1 MPAQFRNL
9 GKAQFAMVTLV
20 GFLSRVDAHVSQQI
34 ATLVK
39 ALVAVLANVRPLSG
53 VQAHVVPQRTRIGQ
67 FFIALW
73 TLDFG
78 SLIVWF
84 FCPMD
89 FPVDT

>member
-1 MPAQFRNL
+1 MPAQFRHL
-9 GKAQFAMVTLV
+9 GKAQLAVVTLV

-34 ATLVK
+34 ATLTK
-39 ALVAVLANVRPLSG
+39 ALVAVLADVRPFSG

-78 SLIVWF
+78 SLVVRLF
-84 FCPMD
+84 
-89 FPVDT
+89 